1 MLSSSFVESVKSS
14 RMTYLSQKI
23 IISYSLWKSFCR
35 MTKSRRAMRRRRP
48 SRRSR
53 PPWEARRG
61 SAAAEISPRN
71 RNYFLGGTQRPG
83 LEPRHRRN
91 RPPATRQLRPRKFS
105 ARCGQPKRNRPKFRS
120 ITRMAT
126 TTTTTT
132 TTILIPV
139 TIF

>member
-91 RPPATRQLRPRKFS
+91 RPPATRQPRPRKFS

-120 ITRMAT
+120 ITRMV
-126 TTTTTT
+126 TTTTT